1 MRLQRRRSGPPV
13 PSLRNLK
20 PPSPA
25 ALATLAIV
33 ACTAV
38 AINVSRPLATA
49 AIAALG
55 VTVWFALRRL
65 ERQAI
70 TAEAR
75 RVEAARQLDRRISE
89 LFSLQELS
97 YVLAESIELD
107 RIADQVARY
116 GARFLQADGALVAL
130 ADDESGGLRIAAA
143 AGVLAPLQGRMI
155 GAQDVGV
162 ARLALTRERIEVA
175 QADQATVLLIE
186 GEMVRSAAVAPL
198 RSQGRPV
205 GVLAVADRREGPFT
219 TEDLWLLSTI
229 ATQTS
234 MAIANS
240 RLYEMVRRSTEEW
253 ETAFDALSEGLGV
266 VGASGQIVRANR
278 ALAQLADVPTE
289 TLLGADFA
297 DAVAEGAP
305 LAAELLVS
313 AQRLERPGPIELRRE
328 RDGRRLRLTAA
339 PLSGPGVD
347 VSVVILVEDV
357 TEQRAMEAQLIQN
370 EKMASIG
377 QLVSGV
383 AHELNNPLTSIAGLA
398 ELLLE
403 PAMRVPDPTR
413 EHLRVI
419 HDQAERAARIVRN
432 LLTFARPSTL
442 AKEAVDLN
450 DVVGRTALLISYEL
464 RLRGI
469 ELERKLDPEPVR
481 VVGDRYELQQV
492 LLNLLTNAVHAV
504 GGLPADRTRRIT
516 LATSRTGGHATLRV
530 RDTGP
535 GIPPELVPHVFTPFF
550 TTKGPGQGTGL
561 GLSVSYG
568 LIEAH
573 GGRISY
579 TPVANGGAE
588 FIVSLPLHAPASVSK
603 PEDGHGEPSAESPT
617 AAAMARPT
625 RVLVVDD
632 DPAVHR
638 LVSAL
643 FAPEGHVVDAAR
655 SGEQALR
662 LVEDWVYDLVIT
674 DAHAVSADGRLFAAT
689 LLTSH
694 PDWRDRVVVASHGRA
709 SEPHSTA
716 MHWVAKP
723 LNVRDLRSVIARIIP
738 A

>member
-1 MRLQRRRSGPPV
+1 VASPPL
-13 PSLRNLK
+13 LR

-33 ACTAV
+33 ACTTV
-38 AINVSRPLATA
+38 ALNASRPVA
-49 AIAALG
+49 AISIAILA
-55 VTVWFALRRL
+55 VSVWFAISRL
-65 ERQAI
+65 ERQAV

-97 YVLAESIELD
+97 YVLAESIELE
-107 RIADQVARY
+107 RIAEQVARY
-116 GARFLQADGALVAL
+116 AARFLQAEGALVAL
-130 ADDESGGLRIAAA
+130 VEEETGNLRVAAA
-143 AGVLAPLQGRMI
+143 TGVLAPLQGRIMA
-155 GAQDVGV
+155 AQDPGLV
-162 ARLALTRERIEVA
+162 RLALSRERIEVS
-175 QADQATVLLIE
+175 QATEHPSVQLLE
-186 GEMVRSAAVAPL
+186 GEAVRSAAVAPL

-205 GVLAVADRREGPFT
+205 GALAVADRREGPFT

-234 MAIANS
+234 MAVANS
-240 RLYEMVRRSTEEW
+240 RLFEMVRRSTEEW
-253 ETAFDALSEGLGV
+253 ETAFDALTEGLGV
-266 VGASGQIVRANR
+266 VGSAGQILRANR
-278 ALAQLADVPTE
+278 ALAQLAGVPAE
-289 TLLGADFA
+289 TLIGADFA
-297 DAVAEGAP
+297 AAVAEAAP
-305 LAAELLVS
+305 LASELLAG
-313 AQRLERPGPIELRRE
+313 AQRLERPGSIELRRE
-328 RDGRRLRLTAA
+328 ADGKRLRLTAS
-339 PLSGPGVD
+339 PLWGPGAEG
-347 VSVVILVEDV
+347 SLVILVEDV

-403 PAMRVPDPTR
+403 PAMRVPEPTR

-432 LLTFARPSTL
+432 LLTFARPSSL
-442 AKEAVDLN
+442 VKEPVDLN

-469 ELERKLDPEPVR
+469 ELERKLDDEQIR
-481 VVGDRYELQQV
+481 VLGDRYELQQV

-504 GGLPADRTRRIT
+504 SALPPDQPRRIT
-516 LATSRTGGHATLRV
+516 LGTARAGERAILRV
-530 RDTGP
+530 RDSGP
-535 GIPPELVPHVFTPFF
+535 GIPPELVPHLFTPFF

-568 LIEAH
+568 LVEAH
-573 GGRISY
+573 QGRISY
-579 TPVANGGAE
+579 RPAREGGAE
-588 FIVSLPLHAPASVSK
+588 FTVSLPLHRGPPAAVE
-603 PEDGHGEPSAESPT
+603 PRGEAALSAE
-617 AAAMARPT
+617 AAASPGVGATANRQT

-643 FAPEGHVVDAAR
+643 FTPEGHVVDTAR

-662 LVEDWVYDLVIT
+662 LLEDAVYDLVIT
-674 DAHAVSADGRLFAAT
+674 DAHAVSADGRSFTAT
-689 LLTSH
+689 LLSTR
-694 PDWRDRVVVASHGRA
+694 PDWRDRLVVASHGRA
-709 SEPHSTA
+709 SEPHATGA
-716 MHWVAKP
+716 VHWVAKP
-723 LNVRDLRSVIARIIP
+723 LKVRDLRSVMARIISS
-738 A
+738 

>member
-1 MRLQRRRSGPPV
+1 MRTPP
-13 PSLRNLK
+13 RLK
-20 PPSPA
+20 PLSPA

-49 AIAALG
+49 AIAVLG
-55 VTVWFALRRL
+55 ITVWFTLSRL
-65 ERQAI
+65 ERQAV

-75 RVEAARQLDRRISE
+75 RLEAARQLDRRISE

-130 ADDESGGLRIAAA
+130 VDDEAGGLRIAAA
-143 AGVLAPLQGRMI
+143 AGVLAPLQGRTI
-155 GAQDVGV
+155 GPQDSGL

-175 QADQATVLLIE
+175 QADQAAVLLIE

-198 RSQGRPV
+198 RSQGRSV
-205 GVLAVADRREGPFT
+205 GALAVADRREGPFT

-266 VGASGQIVRANR
+266 VDSKGEIVRANR
-278 ALAQLADVPTE
+278 ALAQLADVPVD
-289 TLLGADFA
+289 TLIGADFA
-297 DAVAEGAP
+297 GAVAEAAP
-305 LAAELLVS
+305 LVSELLAA

-328 RDGRRLRLTAA
+328 RDSRRLRLTAA
-339 PLSGPGVD
+339 PLSGPGAEA
-347 VSVVILVEDV
+347 SVVILVEDV

-403 PAMRVPDPTR
+403 PTMRVPDPTR

-442 AKEAVDLN
+442 AKEPVDLN

-469 ELERKLDPEPVR
+469 ELERTLDPEAVR

-504 GGLPADRTRRIT
+504 STLPPDRPRRIT
-516 LATSRTGGHATLRV
+516 LATVRSAGRATLRV

-579 TPVANGGAE
+579 NPAPDGGAE
-588 FIVSLPLHAPASVSK
+588 FVVSLPLHAPT
-603 PEDGHGEPSAESPT
+603 AESASTDDQAET
-617 AAAMARPT
+617 AAASTEDRAGGASVTRPT

-638 LVSAL
+638 LVNAL

-662 LVEDWVYDLVIT
+662 LVEDSVYDLVIT

-694 PDWRDRVVVASHGRA
+694 PDWRDRLVVASHGRA
-709 SEPHSTA
+709 SEPHTTA
-716 MHWVAKP
+716 ALHWVAKP
-723 LNVRDLRSVIARIIP
+723 LNVRDLRSVVGRVLTTVKSEK
-738 A
+738 

>member
-1 MRLQRRRSGPPV
+1 MASPPH
-13 PSLRNLK
+13 LR

-38 AINVSRPLATA
+38 ALNAGRPVAVI
-49 AIAALG
+49 AIAILA
-55 VTVWFALRRL
+55 VSVWFAISRL
-65 ERQAI
+65 ERQAV
-70 TAEAR
+70 TAETR

-97 YVLAESIELD
+97 YVLAESIELE
-107 RIADQVARY
+107 RIAEQVARY
-116 GARFLQADGALVAL
+116 AARFLLAEGALVAL
-130 ADDESGGLRIAAA
+130 AEEETGGLRVAAA
-143 AGVLAPLQGRMI
+143 TGVLAPLQGRVMA
-155 GAQDVGV
+155 AQDPGLV
-162 ARLALTRERIEVA
+162 RLALSRERIEVS
-175 QADQATVLLIE
+175 QAAEQPSVQLLE
-186 GEMVRSAAVAPL
+186 GEVVRSAAVAPL

-205 GVLAVADRREGPFT
+205 GALAVADRREGPFT

-234 MAIANS
+234 MAVANS
-240 RLYEMVRRSTEEW
+240 RLFEMVRRSTEEW
-253 ETAFDALSEGLGV
+253 ETAFDALTEGLGV
-266 VGASGQIVRANR
+266 VGSAGQILRANR
-278 ALAQLADVPTE
+278 ALAQLAGVPAE
-289 TLLGADFA
+289 TLIGADFA
-297 DAVAEGAP
+297 AAVAEAAP
-305 LAAELLVS
+305 LAGELLAG
-313 AQRLERPGPIELRRE
+313 AQRLERPGSIELRRE
-328 RDGRRLRLTAA
+328 GDGKRLRLTAS
-339 PLSGPGVD
+339 PLWGPGAEG
-347 VSVVILVEDV
+347 SVVILVEDV

-403 PAMRVPDPTR
+403 PAMRVPEPTR

-432 LLTFARPSTL
+432 LLTFARPSSL
-442 AKEAVDLN
+442 VKEPVDLN
-450 DVVGRTALLISYEL
+450 DVASRTSLLISYEL

-469 ELERKLDPEPVR
+469 ELERKLDPEPLR
-481 VVGDRYELQQV
+481 VLGDRYELQQV

-504 GGLPADRTRRIT
+504 GGLPPDQPRRIT
-516 LATSRTGGHATLRV
+516 LATGRTGGRAMLRV

-535 GIPPELVPHVFTPFF
+535 GIPPELVPHLFTPFF

-568 LIEAH
+568 LVEAH
-573 GGRISY
+573 QGRINY
-579 TPVANGGAE
+579 RPAREGGAE
-588 FIVSLPLHAPASVSK
+588 FTVSLPLYSGPPVSAQLSGEAALGAESAASPAAATPASRQ
-603 PEDGHGEPSAESPT
+603 A
-617 AAAMARPT
+617 

-662 LVEDWVYDLVIT
+662 LVEDSVYDLVIT
-674 DAHAVSADGRLFAAT
+674 DAHAVSADGRLFTAT
-689 LLTSH
+689 LLTSR
-694 PDWRDRVVVASHGRA
+694 PDWRDRLVVASHGRI
-709 SEPHSTA
+709 SEPTVTTA
-716 MHWVAKP
+716 VHWVAKP
-723 LNVRDLRSVIARIIP
+723 LSVRDLRSVIARIIP
-738 A
+738 S

>member
-1 MRLQRRRSGPPV
+1 VPTPLRL
-13 PSLRNLK
+13 K
-20 PPSPA
+20 APSPA

-49 AIAALG
+49 AIAVLG
-55 VTVWFALRRL
+55 ITVWFALRRL
-65 ERQAI
+65 ERQAV

-75 RVEAARQLDRRISE
+75 RLEAARQLDRRISE

-130 ADDESGGLRIAAA
+130 VDDETGGLRVAAA
-143 AGVLAPLQGRMI
+143 AGVLAPLQGRII
-155 GAQDVGV
+155 GAQDSGL
-162 ARLALTRERIEVA
+162 ARLGLTRERIEVA

-198 RSQGRPV
+198 RSQGRSV
-205 GVLAVADRREGPFT
+205 GALAVADRREGPFT

-266 VGASGQIVRANR
+266 VGSGGQIVRANR
-278 ALAQLADVPTE
+278 ALAQLADVPVE
-289 TLLGADFA
+289 ALIGADFA
-297 DAVAEGAP
+297 GAVAEAAP
-305 LAAELLVS
+305 LVSELLAA

-328 RDGRRLRLTAA
+328 RDSRRLRLTAA
-339 PLSGPGVD
+339 PLSGPGAEA
-347 VSVVILVEDV
+347 SVVILVEDV

-403 PAMRVPDPTR
+403 PTMHVPDPTR

-442 AKEAVDLN
+442 AKEPVDLN

-469 ELERKLDPEPVR
+469 ELERTLDPEAVR

-504 GGLPADRTRRIT
+504 SSLPPDRPRRIT
-516 LATSRTGGHATLRV
+516 LATVRSAGRATLRV

-579 TPVANGGAE
+579 SPAPDGGAE
-588 FIVSLPLHAPASVSK
+588 FVVSLPLHTPT
-603 PEDGHGEPSAESPT
+603 AESAPSDDQAEP
-617 AAAMARPT
+617 AATLPGDRAGGAPVTRPT

-638 LVSAL
+638 LINAL

-662 LVEDWVYDLVIT
+662 LVEDSVYDLVIT
-674 DAHAVSADGRLFAAT
+674 DAHAVSADGKLFAAT

-694 PDWRDRVVVASHGRA
+694 PDWRDRLVVASHGRA
-709 SEPHSTA
+709 SEAHTTA
-716 MHWVAKP
+716 ALHWVAKP
-723 LNVRDLRSVIARIIP
+723 LNVRDLRSIVGRVLTAVRSER
-738 A
+738 